1 MEYIAPFIWTVS
13 QLVFIVFI
21 CAGFGG
27 FASRIRKGCFWY
39 GFLFGSFGLFVA
51 HALNVSDFLKNSNSM
66 NSRLADIN
74 SKVNHILAQTFE

>member
-1 MEYIAPFIWTVS
+1 MENIEPFIWVVS
-13 QLVFIVFI
+13 QLAFIVFI

-27 FASRIRKGCFWY
+27 FASHIRKGCFWY
-39 GFLFGSFGLFVA
+39 GFLFGPFGLFVA
-51 HALNVSDFLKNSNSM
+51 HALNVSDLLKNSNSM

>member
-1 MEYIAPFIWTVS
+1 MEDIALFIWAVS

-27 FASRIRKGCFWY
+27 FASHIRKRCFWY
-39 GFLFGSFGLFVA
+39 GFLFGPFGLFVA
-51 HALNVSDFLKNSNSM
+51 HALNVSDLLKNSNSM
-66 NSRLADIN
+66 NARLADIN

>member
-1 MEYIAPFIWTVS
+1 MENIEPFIWVVS

-21 CAGFGG
+21 CVGFGG

-39 GFLFGSFGLFVA
+39 GFLFGPFGLFVA
-51 HALNVSDFLKNSNSM
+51 HALNVSDLLKNSNSM

>member
-1 MEYIAPFIWTVS
+1 MEDIAPFIWAFS
-13 QLVFIVFI
+13 QLAFIVFV

-39 GFLFGSFGLFVA
+39 GFLFGPFGLFIA
-51 HALNVSDFLKNSNSM
+51 HALNVSDLLKNSNSM

-74 SKVNHILAQTFE
+74 GKVNHIIARMFE